1 MITTTGIVNVAPGR
15 AEIKQIQV
23 PELEPGFIRVKPT
36 AWALNPDDVYH
47 LDLEEEGEI
56 CAGLP
61 VGSDYA
67 GRVVE
72 VGPGIARDF
81 KIGDHV
87 AGVISGQ
94 NILRRKDGAFA
105 DLIHVKGDVQ
115 MKIPEN
121 LSDVDAATQGIALIT
136 MPQDTYHIFVYG
148 GSTAM
153 GISAIQ
159 FAKLS
164 GATVITTSSPS
175 NAEYVK
181 SFGAD
186 HVLDYKSTTLTDDIL
201 RLANGPVK
209 FVFDTYPSK
218 TSTTLAASIMPKSGE
233 ARYVAL
239 VPGFE
244 EDVKR
249 LNPYVE
255 ARSILAYSAFGEPW
269 MYEKKLFD
277 AVPEDFEFQKE
288 FVKIAEKFFADGLV
302 RPPRLYLN
310 RAGSGLAGIL
320 RGLEEIRE
328 GRVSGG
334 KLVYTREYEEALEI

>member
-1 MITTTGIVNVAPGR
+1 
-15 AEIKQIQV
+15 
-23 PELEPGFIRVKPT
+23 
-36 AWALNPDDVYH
+36 
-47 LDLEEEGEI
+47 
-56 CAGLP
+56 
-61 VGSDYA
+61 
-67 GRVVE
+67 
-72 VGPGIARDF
+72 
-81 KIGDHV
+81 
-87 AGVISGQ
+87 
-94 NILRRKDGAFA
+94 
-105 DLIHVKGDVQ
+105 
-115 MKIPEN
+115 
-121 LSDVDAATQGIALIT
+121 
-136 MPQDTYHIFVYG
+136 
-148 GSTAM
+148 M

-218 TSTTLAASIMPKSGE
+218 TSTALAASIMPQSEK

-288 FVKIAEKFFADGLV
+288 FVKMAEQYFRDGLIK
-302 RPPRLYLN
+302 PPRIYLN
-310 RAGSGLAGIL
+310 RGGSGFPGIL
-320 RGLEEIRE
+320 RGLEEVRG
-328 GRVSGG
+328 GRISGG
-334 KLVYTREYEEALEI
+334 KLVYTRKHETASGI

>member
-1 MITTTGIVNVAPGR
+1 
-15 AEIKQIQV
+15 
-23 PELEPGFIRVKPT
+23 
-36 AWALNPDDVYH
+36 
-47 LDLEEEGEI
+47 
-56 CAGLP
+56 
-61 VGSDYA
+61 
-67 GRVVE
+67 
-72 VGPGIARDF
+72 
-81 KIGDHV
+81 
-87 AGVISGQ
+87 
-94 NILRRKDGAFA
+94 
-105 DLIHVKGDVQ
+105 
-115 MKIPEN
+115 
-121 LSDVDAATQGIALIT
+121 
-136 MPQDTYHIFVYG
+136 
-148 GSTAM
+148 M

-181 SFGAD
+181 SYGAD

-201 RLANGPVK
+201 RLANGSVK

-218 TSTTLAASIMPKSGE
+218 TSTALAASIMPKSEKG
-233 ARYVAL
+233 RYVAL

-244 EDVKR
+244 EDVNR

-288 FVKIAEKFFADGLV
+288 FVKMAEKFFAEGLV
-302 RPPRLYLN
+302 KPPKVYLN
-310 RAGSGLAGIL
+310 RGGSGLAGIL

-334 KLVYTREYEEALEI
+334 KLVYTRDFKEALGI